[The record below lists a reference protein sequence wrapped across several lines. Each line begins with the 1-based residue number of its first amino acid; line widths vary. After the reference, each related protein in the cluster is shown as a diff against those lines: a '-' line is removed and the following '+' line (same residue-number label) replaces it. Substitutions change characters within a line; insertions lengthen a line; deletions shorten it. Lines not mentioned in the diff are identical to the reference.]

1 MAVLKPKRR
10 PETLNKFLACLVAGL
25 FLAALFVASP
35 VRVSAQENAVE
46 TSVAPVAIIGSSVI
60 SEEEVERIAAGRPRA
75 YADLPADERRAR
87 ITDTLVA
94 EYVIDYYY
102 GRDTQKLSPQV
113 LDALNDARR
122 QVLLQFFA
130 QSQFTPP
137 EITDAEVADFA
148 ARNPELFGD
157 RRSYNF
163 AIVTLSGGTVE
174 ARQAAQTRLQD
185 MLEEQEI
192 DIAALDE
199 MVSGL
204 QGDGVAAGLNTVW
217 QTSEALGDD
226 VLSRLDAMVR
236 DNRLIDIIQQPD
248 AASVLLLN
256 SAVPIPA
263 DPAMLRSQIEQRL
276 IAEAFDVHRE
286 DLIRR
291 TAQTVLNPPEAA
303 VEAETEG
310 DALAVA
316 PPPRGSVVWSS
327 RPTLPRSVRLAA
339 LFGLGVFGVLSGSFL
354 WLWLRKLWNQYPL
367 LLRKSLLV
375 PTLRKRSTGGIVAVT
390 GAAGLLGGAGVATL
404 MSIRSFGVTTTSLTL
419 AGSIVAA
426 LALAGIMHM
435 LSLRAVNR
443 AVEEEGD
450 KYADANRARRMLA
463 LKGNPLGLLA
473 AAFGCAVLYGISLV
487 LLLDGPLRLS

>member
-1 MAVLKPKRR
+1 MLATASVRAVAQQEQPA
-10 PETLNKFLACLVAGL
+10 PAG
-25 FLAALFVASP
+25 
-35 VRVSAQENAVE
+35 
-46 TSVAPVAIIGSSVI
+46 PVAIIGSSVI
-60 SEEEVERIAAGRPRA
+60 SEEEVERIAAGRPSA
-75 YADLPADERRAR
+75 YADLPGDERRAR

-102 GRDTQKLSPQV
+102 GRDTQQLSPQV

-137 EITDAEVADFA
+137 EITEADVADFA

-163 AIVTLSGGTVE
+163 AVVTLLGGTDEV
-174 ARQAAQTRLQD
+174 RQAAQTRLQD

-192 DIAALDE
+192 DIATLDK

-204 QGDGVAAGLNTVW
+204 QGDGVTAGLNTVW

-236 DNRLIDIIQQPD
+236 DNRRIDISQQPD
-248 AASVLLLN
+248 AVSVLLLN

-263 DPAMLRSQIEQRL
+263 DPAMLRGQIEQRL
-276 IAEAFDVHRE
+276 IGEAFNAHRE

-291 TAQTVLNPPEAA
+291 TAQTVLNPPKAA
-303 VEAETEG
+303 EKAETEG
-310 DALAVA
+310 SALTVA

-327 RPTLPRSVRLAA
+327 RPTLSRPVRLAA
-339 LFGLGVFGVLSGSFL
+339 LFGLGVFGVLSGGFL

-367 LLRKSLLV
+367 LLKKSLLV
-375 PTLRKRSTGGIVAVT
+375 PTLRKRSTGGVVAVT

-404 MSIRSFGVTTTSLTL
+404 MSIRSFGGTTTSLTL
-419 AGSIVAA
+419 AGGIAAA

-435 LSLRAVNR
+435 WSLRAINR

-450 KYADANRARRMLA
+450 KYADAKTARRMLA
-463 LKGNPLGLLA
+463 LKGNPLGRLA
-473 AAFGCAVLYGISLV
+473 AAFGFAVLYGVSLV

>member
-1 MAVLKPKRR
+1 MMLRSSLFSCVASALVM
-10 PETLNKFLACLVAGL
+10 VAGST
-25 FLAALFVASP
+25 FSINAQDVPQTS
-35 VRVSAQENAVE
+35 SA
-46 TSVAPVAIIGSSVI
+46 PIAIIGSSVI

-87 ITDTLVA
+87 ITDMLVA
-94 EYVIDYYY
+94 EYLIDYYY
-102 GRDTQKLSPQV
+102 GRDTQQLSPQV

-130 QSQFTPP
+130 QSRFTPP
-137 EITDAEVADFA
+137 EITDAEVVDFA

-174 ARQAAQTRLQD
+174 ARQAAQIRLQD

-192 DIAALDE
+192 DIAALDQ

-226 VLSRLDAMVR
+226 VLSRLRAMVK
-236 DNRLIDIIQQPD
+236 DNRRIDISQQSD

-263 DPAMLRSQIEQRL
+263 DPDMLRSQIEQRL
-276 IAEAFDVHRE
+276 IAEAFNAHRE

-310 DALAVA
+310 DALAVE

-327 RPTLPRSVRLAA
+327 RPALPRNVRVSA
-339 LFGLGVFGVLSGSFL
+339 LFGAGVFGFLAGILL
-354 WLWLRKLWNQYPL
+354 WLWLRMVWERYPRIL
-367 LLRKSLLV
+367 KNALFV
-375 PTLRKRSTGGIVAVT
+375 PTLRKRSTGLTVT
-390 GAAGLLGGAGVATL
+390 TIGTLGLLGSAGLAVSIALQTL
-404 MSIRSFGVTTTSLTL
+404 SWTTAGLTL
-419 AGSIVAA
+419 GSSIATA
-426 LALAGIMHM
+426 LVIAVIWHLWK
-435 LSLRAVNR
+435 LRALDR

-450 KYADANRARRMLA
+450 KYADANRARKMLA
-463 LKGNPLGLLA
+463 LKGNPLNLLA
-473 AAFGCAVLYGISLV
+473 AAFGFAVLYGMSLA